1 MAVEVVSGEDPGWV
15 LHEAGA
21 FLASDPVQHNLILT
35 LLHERVAYPEAGRYW
50 VATDGG
56 AVVGVAFQSPL
67 DFLASLTP
75 TSPEAVAALV
85 DAIAE
90 SAVTLPGVI
99 GEATT
104 AARFAGQWTERRGS
118 VAFPVE
124 GQRIYELARAPQ
136 ATAAGGRMRKAS
148 LDDRDLVLAWTRRFS
163 IDVGQEARDLEP
175 VVERRL
181 EAGHFWLWED
191 GGPASMAANSEPVE
205 GVVRLQAV
213 YTPPERRNRGFAGA
227 CVAGL
232 SGRIRE
238 AGHRCILYTD
248 LGNPTSNSVYRR
260 IGYRAVAEGLCYRFE
275 Q

>member
-1 MAVEVVSGEDPGWV
+1 MAVEVDFDKDPGWV

-35 LLHERVAYPEAGRYW
+35 LLHARVAYPEPGQYW
-50 VATDGG
+50 LAADGG
-56 AVVGVAFQSPL
+56 TVVGVAFQSPL
-67 DFLASLTP
+67 DFFASLTP
-75 TSPEAVAALV
+75 TSTEAVAALV
-85 DAIAE
+85 DAIVEA
-90 SAVTLPGVI
+90 AIALPGVN
-99 GEATT
+99 GEAAT

-118 VAFPVE
+118 AAFPVE

-148 LDDRDLVLAWTRRFS
+148 LDDRDLVLAWTRRFL
-163 IDVGQEARDLEP
+163 IDVGQEARDLDP
-175 VVERRL
+175 VVKRRL
-181 EAGHFWLWED
+181 EAGHFWVWED

-213 YTPPERRNRGFAGA
+213 YTPPERRNRGYAGA

-232 SGRIRE
+232 SARIRE

-260 IGYRAVAEGLCYRFE
+260 IGYRAVAEGLRYRFE
-275 Q
+275 

>member
-1 MAVEVVSGEDPGWV
+1 MAVEVVCDEDPGRV

-35 LLHERVAYPEAGRYW
+35 LLHERVAYPEPGRYW

-56 AVVGVAFQSPL
+56 AVVGMAFQSPL

-99 GEATT
+99 GEA
-104 AARFAGQWTERRGS
+104 
-118 VAFPVE
+118 
-124 GQRIYELARAPQ
+124 
-136 ATAAGGRMRKAS
+136 ATAASGRMRKAS
-148 LDDRDLVLAWTRRFS
+148 LDDRDPVLAWTHNFF
-163 IDVGQEARDLEP
+163 IDVGEDARDLEP
-175 VVERRL
+175 MVERRL
-181 EAGHFWLWED
+181 EASQFWLWED
-191 GGPASMAANSEPVE
+191 GGPASMAANLEPVE

-213 YTPPERRNRGFAGA
+213 YTPPEKRNRGYAGA

-260 IGYRAVAEGLCYRFE
+260 IGYRAVAEGLRYRFE
-275 Q
+275 

>member
-1 MAVEVVSGEDPGWV
+1 MAVEVVCGEDPGWV

-35 LLHERVAYPEAGRYW
+35 LLYERVAYPEPGRYW

-67 DFLASLTP
+67 DFFASLTP

-85 DAIAE
+85 DVIAE

-99 GEATT
+99 GEAAT

-118 VAFPVE
+118 AAFPVE
-124 GQRIYELARAPQ
+124 GQRIYELVRAPQ
-136 ATAAGGRMRKAS
+136 ATAAGGRMREAT
-148 LDDRDLVLAWTRRFS
+148 LDDRDLILAWTRSFF
-163 IDVGQEARDLEP
+163 IDVGEDARDLEP
-175 VVERRL
+175 MVERRL
-181 EAGHFWLWED
+181 EAGQFWLWED
-191 GGPASMAANSEPVE
+191 SGPASMAANSEPVE
-205 GVVRLQAV
+205 GVVRVQAV
-213 YTPPERRNRGFAGA
+213 YTPPERRNRGYAGA

-232 SGRIRE
+232 SERMQE
-238 AGHRCILYTD
+238 AGYHCILYTD

-260 IGYRAVAEGLCYRFE
+260 FGYRAVAEGLRYRFA
-275 Q
+275 